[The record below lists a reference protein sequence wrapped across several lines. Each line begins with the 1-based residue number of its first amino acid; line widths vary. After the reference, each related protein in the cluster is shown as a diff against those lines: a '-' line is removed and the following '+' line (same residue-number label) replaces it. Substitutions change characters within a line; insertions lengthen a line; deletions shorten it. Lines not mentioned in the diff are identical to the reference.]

1 MEPLS
6 WFLVLVA
13 AAGLVVYAFA
23 AVNLVRRN
31 KETPPPTWSRL
42 QGLTWIAFAAAVVIV
57 LAVAGALIVT
67 IAGMADSVGAQLV
80 FVLVAAVLI
89 GAFYV
94 FLVHPLVRVLRA
106 RGVPGQGT
114 QKPDA

>member
-1 MEPLS
+1 MEPVS
-6 WFLVLVA
+6 WFLVVVA
-13 AAGLVVYAFA
+13 AAALVAYAYA

-31 KETPPPTWSRL
+31 KETPPPPWSRL
-42 QGLTWIAFAAAVVIV
+42 QGLTWFAFAAAVVIV

-67 IAGMADSVGAQLV
+67 IAGMGDSLGAQLV
-80 FVLVAAVLI
+80 FLLVAAVLI

-106 RGVPGQGT
+106 RGVPDQGT
-114 QKPDA
+114 RKPDA

>member
-6 WFLVLVA
+6 LILVVA
-13 AAGLVVYAFA
+13 AVALVVYAFA

-31 KETPPPTWSRL
+31 KETPPPPWNRL
-42 QGLTWIAFAAAVVIV
+42 QGLTWLAFAAAVVIV

-67 IAGMADSVGAQLV
+67 IVGMADSLGAQLA
-80 FVLVAAVLI
+80 FVLVSVILL

-114 QKPDA
+114 QQPDA